1 MARVEQVFEVEVLV
15 GQDVVFDE
23 GSSGQRFSPRADGL
37 AFRRWA
43 EGGTV
48 YFGVSGIASGLAGAA
63 SSVLAGYHQ
72 VGAEWRRGFPADAPH
87 LEEAWGTFAARVGTM
102 LRQAARLEPVPWR
115 DALRELCRRTAGGP
129 PVSWWL
135 TGSAA
140 LAVRGARIEPA
151 DLDVVCGAADA
162 SIVGDLFAD
171 VLVEPV
177 LTEDAEGISEWRGRA
192 FCGAL
197 IEWIGGVRA
206 CVDEPRL
213 TDFGPVAAA
222 RLEMVIFEDWQIR
235 VPPLDVQRAVS
246 VYRGRLDRV
255 AEIDVLAAKAG

>member
-1 MARVEQVFEVEVLV
+1 MPGVR
-15 GQDVVFDE
+15 
-23 GSSGQRFSPRADGL
+23 RASLRAVDGL
-37 AFRRWA
+37 VCRRWA

-48 YFGVSGIASGLAGAA
+48 YFGVSGVAPELAGAV
-63 SSVLAGYHQ
+63 SSVLDGYDQ
-72 VGAEWRRGFPADAPH
+72 VGAEWRRGYPAGAPY
-87 LEEAWGTFAARVGTM
+87 LEQAWGTFAARVGAM
-102 LRQAARLEPVPWR
+102 LRQAARLDPVPWP
-115 DALRELCRRTAGGP
+115 DALRELCQRTASGQ
-129 PVSWWL
+129 PVRWWL

-140 LAVRGARIEPA
+140 LAARGAQIEPA

-162 SIVGDLFAD
+162 SAIGDLFAD

-177 LTEDAEGISEWRGRA
+177 LPAGADGISEWRGRA

-206 CVDEPRL
+206 CVDEPHL

-222 RLEMVIFEDWQIR
+222 RLETVTFEDWQIR

-246 VYRGRLDRV
+246 VYRGRADRV
-255 AEIDVLAAKAG
+255 AEIDALAAKAAG